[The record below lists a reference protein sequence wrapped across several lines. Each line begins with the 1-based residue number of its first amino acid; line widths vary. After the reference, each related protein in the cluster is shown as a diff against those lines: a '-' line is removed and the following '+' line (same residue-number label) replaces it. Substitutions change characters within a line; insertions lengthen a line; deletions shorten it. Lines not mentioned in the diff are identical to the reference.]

1 MYINLR
7 FGLRSKKEKK
17 TIRIRSLLMIP
28 LLNEC
33 FWEKRKI
40 LSFFTPENIRK
51 GSARVC
57 HKGFVIGSGA
67 KFVKLRNKVR
77 LSLRHKIGNGEHIFE
92 CRGDNTLGILQL
104 SN

>member
-1 MYINLR
+1 MNA
-7 FGLRSKKEKK
+7 FGRRGRSF
-17 TIRIRSLLMIP
+17 
-28 LLNEC
+28 C
-33 FWEKRKI
+33 
-40 LSFFTPENIRK
+40 FFTPENIRK

-67 KFVKLRNKVR
+67 KFLKLRNKVR

-92 CRGDNTLGILQL
+92 CRGDNSLGILQL